1 MANKDFTRF
10 TNHIVQYFW
19 DPPPR
24 NADTASPIWCLG
36 RRYDSRY
43 LDARQSKV
51 TGTGTGSSSSGTGTS
66 PSSHSDISQADS
78 AVVTDAGQKSTES
91 AENGKDDLSTTT
103 GTHLTH
109 SAEEEEALGWPPEF
123 LDDMEARIWLSYR
136 SNFPPISKSSDP
148 AATSAMSFS
157 TKLRNLGNQ
166 GGFTS
171 DTGWGCM
178 IRSGQSLLANSLAM
192 LMLGREWRLRDGGLE
207 QEHKDLLALF
217 ADTPEAP
224 FSLHKFVEHGA
235 QACGKHPGEWF
246 GPSATARSLQALTD
260 KFPSAGLRVYA
271 RPDDS
276 DVYAEQLF
284 ATAGQKDADGHFQ
297 PTLIVLGVRLG
308 IDRITP
314 VYHAALKAA
323 LEMPHSVGIAGGRP
337 SSSHYF
343 IGHQGEQF
351 FYLDPHTTRPAL
363 PSDPSAADI
372 ETCHTR
378 RLRRLGIA
386 EMDPSMLL
394 GFLIRSREDFEQW
407 RKAVEGMAG
416 KAIIHFQ
423 DREPVYRF
431 SGAVGRERPGAVDEV
446 EAWDDEVTG
455 EEDDDDDDDD
465 VEQGLHVH
473 G

>member
-24 NADTASPIWCLG
+24 NDDPSAIWCLG

-43 LDARQSKV
+43 LDARQAKV
-51 TGTGTGSSSSGTGTS
+51 TSTGTGTGTS
-66 PSSHSDISQADS
+66 PSAHSDISQADS
-78 AVVTDAGQKSTES
+78 AVVTDAGQKSSES
-91 AENGKDDLSTTT
+91 AENGKDDLSTINN
-103 GTHLTH
+103 LTH
-109 SAEEEEALGWPPEF
+109 SEEEEALGWPTDF

-192 LMLGREWRLRDGGLE
+192 LKLGREWRLTSGGME
-207 QEHKDLLALF
+207 QVHKDLLALF

-260 KFPSAGLRVYA
+260 KFPSAGLRVYS

-284 ATAGQKDADGHFQ
+284 ATAGQKDADGSFQ

-314 VYHAALKAA
+314 VYHAALKSA
-323 LEMPHSVGIAGGRP
+323 LEMPQSVGIAGGRP

-343 IGHQGEQF
+343 IGHQNDQF

-363 PSDPSAADI
+363 PPNPSAADI

-378 RLRRLGIA
+378 RLRRLGTA

-394 GFLIRSREDFEQW
+394 GFLIRSKEDFEKW
-407 RKAVEGMAG
+407 RKEVEEAEG
-416 KAIIHFQ
+416 KAIIHVH
-423 DREPVYRF
+423 DREPVYKRSF
-431 SGAVGRERPGAVDEV
+431 ERPGAVDEV

-455 EEDDDDDDDD
+455 EEDDDDEEGEEG
-465 VEQGLHVH
+465 VRA
-473 G
+473 